1 MTLPLMVQACHVVI
15 AALRRGYLESALRLC
30 AVLIQQQ
37 DTDVLLETTQGM
49 TEVGGSKEAE
59 ELKQALTGAIR
70 ARPTMCAGSR
80 DKDTGL

>member
-1 MTLPLMVQACHVVI
+1 MPSLMQACRVVI

-59 ELKQALTGAIR
+59 ELKQALTGAIYKC
-70 ARPTMCAGSR
+70 PTICAGSR
-80 DKDTGL
+80 DKDAGL